1 MKRNKYRI
9 KRCEVIE
16 DAYLF
21 PCYKVQIMVLGC
33 IWVTV
38 KKFVE
43 YYPDM
48 GIHVSARNSAED
60 LLERLIKD

>member
-1 MKRNKYRI
+1 M
-9 KRCEVIE
+9 EE
-16 DAYLF
+16 AHHF
-21 PCYKVQIMVLGC
+21 PCYKVQVRILGC

-48 GIHVSARNSAED
+48 GIHVSARYNAED
-60 LLERLIKD
+60 LLERLIKN